1 MSARPDEPALNLVER
16 DGVMLVH
23 LCHTPVL
30 DTTVVQALGRE
41 LYDLVDCGQKP
52 RVVLD
57 LAGVRFIASQGL
69 GLLLTMRR
77 KAEKSATRLLLA
89 GVQPELMRVLRVT
102 GLDKLLPVFPTAD
115 EAIASLKGG

>member
-16 DGVMLVH
+16 DGVTLVH

-30 DTTVVQALGRE
+30 DTAAVQALGRE
-41 LYDLVDCGQKP
+41 LYYLVDRGQKP

-102 GLDKLLPVFPTAD
+102 GLDKLLPVFPTTD